1 MTRTLIISHSHPQ
14 LKDGGGEVAAYRQFA
29 HMREIGMDVH
39 FLGAAYDPALAN
51 TLFPGGQRM
60 VALGRNDYIFRTAP
74 MDIYTLEQPSVEDED
89 GLLRILLRYDADIYH
104 FHHFWNIGAGVI
116 RRLRK
121 AKPDARLVC
130 TLHEFMAICI
140 NDGQMIK
147 RGTKQLC
154 REAGPVACALCFPNH
169 SPVNFLV
176 RQRSMLEMLE
186 CFDLLIC
193 PSQFLA
199 DRFIAWGAPADR
211 IRVLE
216 NGMASDFDHTGPD
229 QMGLD
234 RDGERSAGS
243 SRRFAFFGQATPTKG
258 LNILVRAARWLHNHD
273 PELDFSIDVYGVTE
287 DRFRELC
294 PEEELIKDI
303 IRFHG
308 RYAATDVVGLMQ
320 ANGWLIV
327 PSTWWENS
335 PVVIQE
341 ARLAGTPVI
350 ASNIGGMREK
360 VTGWGRLFPVGDFEA
375 LGRLIEELAGNDSA
389 LEEACGQIVQPLSI
403 AEYLALWQR
412 EVAGLDMRPT
422 MESQADASSQS

>member
-14 LKDGGGEVAAYRQFA
+14 LKDGGGEVAAYRQFT
-29 HMREIGMDVH
+29 HMREMGMDVH

-60 VALGRNDYIFRTAP
+60 VAFGRNDYIFRTAP
-74 MDIYTLEQPSVEDED
+74 MDIYLLEQPTVEDED
-89 GLLRILLRYDADIYH
+89 ELLRMLLRYDADIYH

-121 AKPDARLVC
+121 ARPEARFIC
-130 TLHEFMAICI
+130 TLHEFMAICM

-147 RGTKQLC
+147 RGTNQLC
-154 REAGPVACALCFPNH
+154 REAGPVACALCFPSHN
-169 SPVNFLV
+169 PVNFLV
-176 RQRSMLEMLE
+176 RQRRMLEMLE

-199 DRFIAWGAPADR
+199 DRFIAWGAPAAR

-216 NGMASDFDHTGPD
+216 NGMTSDFDQGGFD
-229 QMGLD
+229 Q
-234 RDGERSAGS
+234 DGFDQDGKRPAGS
-243 SRRFAFFGQATPTKG
+243 SCRFAFFGQATPTKG
-258 LNILVRAARWLHNHD
+258 LNILVRAARWLSNHD
-273 PELDFSIDVYGVTE
+273 PDLDFSIDVYGVTE
-287 DRFRELC
+287 ARFRELW
-294 PEEELIKDI
+294 PEEELVKDI

-308 RYAATDVVGLMQ
+308 RYAATDAVGLMQ

-360 VTGWGRLFPVGDFEA
+360 VSGWGRLFPVGDFEA
-375 LGRLIEELAGNDSA
+375 LGRLIEELAGNDAA
-389 LEEACGQIVQPLSI
+389 LAKARSLITKPLGT
-403 AEYLALWQR
+403 ADYVTLWQR
-412 EVAGLDMRPT
+412 EI
-422 MESQADASSQS
+422 ASLEANPAAQ